1 MKPCPR
7 PLDPLDAE
15 AIASGAEPV
24 FASDAAVHA
33 RDCVPCQ
40 ASIDAAR
47 GVSGALDGAFRGL
60 EAPAAPRGLEAPGGL
75 WERVNRLRTFSARER
90 RTYALW
96 RAPSLLSGGLAVA
109 GFALLVGPALTAGEQ
124 AGLGAAALA
133 PIIAFVRALGRSA
146 LDLARLAPPALDA
159 LADALRA
166 ERPLGLATLLLLA
179 PTAFG
184 LTRVFARARSRR

>member
-1 MKPCPR
+1 VNLCPR
-7 PLDPLDAE
+7 PLDPIDAE
-15 AIASGAEPV
+15 AVASGAEPPV
-24 FASDAAVHA
+24 AADAAVHA
-33 RDCVPCQ
+33 ASCEACGAAVERANGLLRALEGLSQ
-40 ASIDAAR
+40 APVAMADLAGRIT
-47 GVSGALDGAFRGL
+47 
-60 EAPAAPRGLEAPGGL
+60 
-75 WERVNRLRTFSARER
+75 RLRTFSRRER

-96 RAPSLLSGGLAVA
+96 RAPVLLSGGLAVA
-109 GFALLVGPALTAGEQ
+109 GFALLVWPALTAGEQ

-133 PIIAFVRALGRSA
+133 PILAFVRALGRSA

>member
-1 MKPCPR
+1 VSLCPR
-7 PLDPLDAE
+7 PLDPIDVE
-15 AIASGAEPV
+15 AVASGAEPP
-24 FASDAAVHA
+24 FAPDADGHAAACVSCGAAVE
-33 RDCVPCQ
+33 R
-40 ASIDAAR
+40 AR
-47 GVSGALDGAFRGL
+47 GLAIELEGL
-60 EAPAAPRGLEAPGGL
+60 SRAVPTVVDLVPR
-75 WERVNRLRTFSARER
+75 VIRLRAFSARER

-96 RAPSLLSGGLAVA
+96 RAPVLLSGGLAVA
-109 GFALLVGPALTAGEQ
+109 GFALLVWPALTAGEQ

-133 PIIAFVRALGRSA
+133 PILAFVRALGRSA